1 MAMTGR
7 AKAFVESLN
16 GRYPNPEKARQLY
29 ALRDLDVLD
38 LQHLQRKPTITLAD
52 IQTLER
58 QGRFRIANESF
69 DKCDAEAQDALRHD
83 PHHSVRAAV
92 VTFRPY
98 SSTNNQAAL
107 AA

>member
-1 MAMTGR
+1 MTGR

-16 GRYPNPEKARQLY
+16 GRYPNPEDARKLY
-29 ALRDLDVLD
+29 ALRDIDVLD
-38 LQHLQRKPTITLAD
+38 LQRKPTITLAD
-52 IQTLER
+52 LQTLER

-69 DKCDAEAQDALRHD
+69 DKCDAEAQGALRHD
-83 PHHSVRAAV
+83 PHHGVRAAV

-98 SSTNNQAAL
+98 PSIDNQAAL

>member
-1 MAMTGR
+1 MTGR
-7 AKAFVESLN
+7 AKAYIESLN
-16 GRYPNPEKARQLY
+16 GHYPSPQEAEKLY

-38 LQHLQRKPTITLAD
+38 LQRKPTITLAD
-52 IQTLER
+52 VQTLER

-69 DKCDAEAQDALRHD
+69 DKCDADAQDALRHD
-83 PHHSVRAAV
+83 PHHGVRAAV

-98 SSTNNQAAL
+98 HSINNQAAL